1 MINVDAEEGAYAG
14 YNKAIKK
21 LKNKIKKYRPESDF
35 SEPIV
40 VTFGRKES

>member
-21 LKNKIKKYRPESDF
+21 LKN
-35 SEPIV
+35 IV
-40 VTFGRKES
+40 LNQIFQSQ

>member
-1 MINVDAEEGAYAG
+1 MWTRRRVCTLVII
-14 YNKAIKK
+14 KQLKK

>member
-14 YNKAIKK
+14 YNKAI
-21 LKNKIKKYRPESDF
+21 KNKIKKYRPESDF